1 MTNNIGSSSRRIGDL
16 IDEASAKRLTI
27 RPFFQR
33 RLVWNNDDKEK
44 FIDTILKGYPFPE
57 VFVAEGKR
65 AGASTRREKVL
76 VDGQQRLSTL
86 LSYFEGTNDLLYKSI
101 PRFADLTEDQRDD
114 FLDYSVCVRDLG
126 TASDDV
132 IKEIFSRIN
141 STDYA
146 LKSMEVL
153 NAMFSGAYKSFCE
166 QLSRDDFFERHKVFP
181 KGYRKRMYDI
191 TFCVILVT
199 TLLSGY
205 YKRDDRNEEYLELY
219 NEEFPQTDA
228 IRVALD
234 RVFDFV
240 ERCGFGPKSRAW
252 KQTDLF
258 TLLVEV
264 HTALLNE
271 KLVLDPPTVGSRLQ
285 GFYDRVG
292 ELYAGKKLPAESEVP
307 EGAQTVFAYLKAATK
322 ATNDKYSRVD
332 RACIIADLIR
342 STVKTTANGNDR
354 APQDKT
360 IEDPAEA
367 PVEKTARRPRQ
378 PRNK

>member
-1 MTNNIGSSSRRIGDL
+1 MTNNIGSSNRRIGEL
-16 IDEASAKRLTI
+16 IDDAVAKRLTV

-57 VFVAEGKR
+57 VFIAEER
-65 AGASTRREKVL
+65 REGASTRREKLL

-86 LSYFEGTNDLLYKSI
+86 LSYVEGTDELLYKAI
-101 PRFADLTEDQRDD
+101 PRFADLTEDQRTA
-114 FLDYSVCVRDLG
+114 FLDYFVSVRDLG
-126 TASDDV
+126 TASNDV

-153 NAMFSGAYKSFCE
+153 NAMFSGAYKTFCE

-205 YKRDDRNEEYLELY
+205 YKRDDRNKEYLERY

-240 ERCGFGPKSRAW
+240 ERCGFAPKSRAW

-258 TLLVEV
+258 TLLVEL
-264 HTALLNE
+264 HTALLTD
-271 KLVLDPPTVGSRLQ
+271 KLTLDPSALRVHLQ
-285 GFYDRVG
+285 TFYDKVD

-307 EGAQTVFAYLKAATK
+307 ESAQTVFAYLKAATK
-322 ATNDKYSRVD
+322 ATNDKYARVD
-332 RACIIADLIR
+332 RARIIADLIR
-342 STVKTTANGNDR
+342 NTVNATANENDR
-354 APQDKT
+354 ALQDEA
-360 IEDPAEA
+360 IEDPTEV
-367 PVEKTARRPRQ
+367 PVEKPVRRARRS
-378 PRNK
+378 RNK